1 MPKSQHYKLN
11 KVIVLIVTIS
21 TIVFILLGIYVLFK
35 EKKTKKGEEKTQT
48 EEKPADKTVI
58 QDNEANIKVEEK
70 TAGAAEG
77 TAQRLKEELAPAD
90 KFVIGYPETQ
100 V

>member
-35 EKKTKKGEEKTQT
+35 EKKTKKGEEK
-48 EEKPADKTVI
+48 PADKTVL
-58 QDNEANIKVEEK
+58 QDNEANIKVEGK
-70 TAGAAEG
+70 TAGATKG
-77 TAQRLKEELAPAD
+77 TAYKLKEE
-90 KFVIGYPETQ
+90 VEMPE
-100 V
+100 

>member
-1 MPKSQHYKLN
+1 
-11 KVIVLIVTIS
+11 
-21 TIVFILLGIYVLFK
+21 LFK

-48 EEKPADKTVI
+48 EEKTVV

-70 TAGAAEG
+70 TASATEG
-77 TAQRLKEELAPAD
+77 TAYKLKEELAPAD
-90 KFVIGYPETQ
+90 KFVIGDPEAE